1 MYHGCRE
8 TLERDPQ
15 DLEDPQVLQDRQDRD
30 LCVNHSVTFWIKLPD
45 QSLFD
50 WLIFISDICGYGRF
64 RILRFGICAGE
75 KGELWGLLRT
85 SSSSRST
92 CALCYIFSFIVE
104 GTTWSAWSIRATRS
118 SWPTWS
124 SFSRLRSGFWGTLPT
139 RTWWHTWPAC
149 KCWQFNLQSLNFSR
163 QSRFQ
168 CSLWWRTSEWGL
180 LDCRVC
186 PVHQEL
192 MVYQERRVPKEKR

>member
-75 KGELWGLLRT
+75 KAELWGLLRT

-92 CALCYIFSFIVE
+92 CALCYIFF
-104 GTTWSAWSIRATRS
+104 
-118 SWPTWS
+118 
-124 SFSRLRSGFWGTLPT
+124 FY
-139 RTWWHTWPAC
+139 
-149 KCWQFNLQSLNFSR
+149 CWRDHL
-163 QSRFQ
+163 
-168 CSLWWRTSEWGL
+168 
-180 LDCRVC
+180 VC
-186 PVHQEL
+186 L
-192 MVYQERRVPKEKR
+192 VYQGHQVLLAHLVQLQQAQVWVLGHLAHQDVMAHLASL